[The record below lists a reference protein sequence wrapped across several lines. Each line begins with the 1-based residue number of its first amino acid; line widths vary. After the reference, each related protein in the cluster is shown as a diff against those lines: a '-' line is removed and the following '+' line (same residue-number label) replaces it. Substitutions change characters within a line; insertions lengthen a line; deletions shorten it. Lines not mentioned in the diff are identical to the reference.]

1 MRTGTDPGIRIP
13 SMPEPTIRD
22 DRFLMIGLAITAV
35 WVAIG
40 AISLYTPD
48 MVAGT
53 EHEHLPLAAMTAWVW
68 GVLATGFVG
77 MSGAMGRGV
86 TDARWRGLALTITGI
101 WTVVAIA
108 SIYSPMLVAGTDPTE
123 IPLASMIA
131 PFAGMI
137 GTAFACLFVA
147 GASRN

>member
-1 MRTGTDPGIRIP
+1 MPEPRRSAMRTGTDPEIRIP
-13 SMPEPTIRD
+13 SMPEPAIRD

-53 EHEHLPLAAMTAWVW
+53 EYEHLPLAAMTAWVW

-101 WTVVAIA
+101 WAVVAIA
-108 SIYSPMLVAGTDPTE
+108 S
-123 IPLASMIA
+123 
-131 PFAGMI
+131 
-137 GTAFACLFVA
+137 
-147 GASRN
+147 